1 MLPVSGRQFA
11 KMVGVGSDNAVR
23 KAVERGSI
31 LKGYIKSEK
40 KFIPK
45 VAAMEWGKDI
55 LPEYGGPKTRG
66 VPKMTNKPAPPK
78 PKRVTADDVVKE
90 VLAEPVPKQK
100 KTTNQVIGFFDDDE
114 MEGDD
119 EHEDDPNWISKPEAE
134 RRTAIHKSEILE
146 IALAEKRGQLIPK
159 EKISTIL
166 FGYGQEI
173 RIAFEGI
180 TNRVL
185 DQILAAEDRHVAK
198 RILDEEIH
206 STLTVLAEIPNREI

>member
-11 KMVGVGSDNAVR
+11 KMVGMSSDNAVR

-55 LPEYGGPKTRG
+55 LPEYGGPKPRK
-66 VPKMTNKPAPPK
+66 VPRMANKPAPPK
-78 PKRVTADDVVKE
+78 PKKITAEDVVKE
-90 VLAEPVPKQK
+90 ILAEPVPKPK
-100 KTTNQVIGFFDDDE
+100 KKADDTGGFLFPDDDDDDE
-114 MEGDD
+114 D
-119 EHEDDPNWISKPEAE
+119 EHEEGWISKPEAE

-159 EKISTIL
+159 DKISGIL
-166 FGYGQEI
+166 FGYGQEV
-173 RIAFEGI
+173 RIAVEGI

-185 DQILAAEDRHVAK
+185 DPIMAAEDRHVAK

-206 STLTVLAEIPNREI
+206 ATLTALAEIPNREI